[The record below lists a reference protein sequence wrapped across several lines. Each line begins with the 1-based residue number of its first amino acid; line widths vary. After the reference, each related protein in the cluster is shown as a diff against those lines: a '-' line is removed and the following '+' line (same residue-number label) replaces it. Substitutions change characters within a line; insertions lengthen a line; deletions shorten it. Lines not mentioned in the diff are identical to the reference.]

1 MADIVTTLQRKGS
14 PNDKIYP
21 NIKTEN
27 IPNGAITGNKLSFKV
42 YNNEINA
49 KFSNGEFILSWI
61 ALLPIANI
69 GALMSDIDSRVHD
82 KSVFLQCNGNVII
95 STGYTRSIYGLRVEG
110 GKIYAYTN
118 QGETVEFVGLM
129 SFKTA
134 VVGII

>member
-27 IPNGAITGNKLSFKV
+27 IPNGSITGNKLSFKV

-49 KFSNGEFILSWI
+49 KFSNGEFVISWI
-61 ALLPIANI
+61 SQSPISTI
-69 GALMSDIDSRVHD
+69 GAFMTDFESRVHETD
-82 KSVFLQCNGNVII
+82 VFAQCNGKVTLSGGSN
-95 STGYTRSIYGLRVEG
+95 RSIYGLKVTG

-118 QGETVEFVGLM
+118 QGETEEFGSLT